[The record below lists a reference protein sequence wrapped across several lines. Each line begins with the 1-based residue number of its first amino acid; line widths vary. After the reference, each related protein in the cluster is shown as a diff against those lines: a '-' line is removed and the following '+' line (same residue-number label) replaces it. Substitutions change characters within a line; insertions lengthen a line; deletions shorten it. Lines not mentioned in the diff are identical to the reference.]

1 MNENLKDFLN
11 AISSDLDWVAGQ
23 KDLGRE
29 EAVQAALEKAA
40 ELNIPLSAADFEE
53 PEGEL
58 SEDELVAV
66 AGAGEC
72 YCAVGGG
79 GTAGGSVEDAG
90 CTSNGYVDQVCW
102 CVMYGEG
109 WQDRYQY
116 GVTWT
121 GDEQRCECPMVGAG
135 N

>member
-1 MNENLKDFLN
+1 MNENLRSFLD
-11 AISSDLDWVAGQ
+11 AISSDLDWVAKQ
-23 KDLGRE
+23 KDLE
-29 EAVQAALEKAA
+29 KNEAVQAALEKAA
-40 ELNIPLSAADFEE
+40 ELGIPLTAADFEA

-79 GTAGGSVEDAG
+79 GTSSDYEDRECYSYG
-90 CTSNGYVDQVCW
+90 FVDQVCW

-109 WQDRYQY
+109 WRDDYRY
-116 GVTWT
+116 GETWT
-121 GDEQRCECPMVGAG
+121 GDEQRCECPMIGTG

>member
-1 MNENLKDFLN
+1 MNENLKNFLD
-11 AISSDLDWVAGQ
+11 AISTDLEWVAKQ
-23 KDLGRE
+23 KDLSKE
-29 EAVQAALEKAA
+29 EAIRAALEKAA
-40 ELNIPLSAADFEE
+40 ELNIPLAAADFEA

-79 GTAGGSVEDAG
+79 GTSGGSVEDAD
-90 CTSNGYVDQVCW
+90 CSNFGFVDQVCW
-102 CVMYGEG
+102 CVMYGES
-109 WQDRYQY
+109 WKDKYQY
-116 GVTWT
+116 GETWT
-121 GDEQRCECPMVGAG
+121 GDEQRCECPMIGTG